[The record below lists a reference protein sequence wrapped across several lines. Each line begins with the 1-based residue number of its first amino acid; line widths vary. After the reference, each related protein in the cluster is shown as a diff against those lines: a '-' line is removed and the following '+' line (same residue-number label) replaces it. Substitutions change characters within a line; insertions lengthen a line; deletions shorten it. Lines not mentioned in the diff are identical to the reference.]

1 MKKNSI
7 DKEPCQER
15 EEGGTVRER
24 SRRRV
29 AGTLALIVLS
39 IPALYFIGGLVVG
52 HHNTESNELVVTYEF
67 FLFFAVSSIIATACV
82 LLVNIIFLQAW
93 YHDRSILMKD
103 FLTEIPQKVGPWG
116 VWGMLAALIYLL
128 ISPISLQHDPI
139 WVIVTFSSVFVVTRL
154 FYTIYWD
161 FPKVVKVSSI
171 VIAKKWL
178 SILFILDVVSSVLVS
193 QKIALGSVP
202 AYSTRIAT
210 IFKNYIWPDAADS
223 VDEMALGVRENL
235 YDAIG
240 SNWYLGVSL
249 LVALIVFITF
259 MRRLHSPSMPQNND
273 EKPET
278 Q

>member
-1 MKKNSI
+1 MGY
-7 DKEPCQER
+7 R
-15 EEGGTVRER
+15 
-24 SRRRV
+24 
-29 AGTLALIVLS
+29 
-39 IPALYFIGGLVVG
+39 Y
-52 HHNTESNELVVTYEF
+52 
-67 FLFFAVSSIIATACV
+67 LFFRIRSNTS
-82 LLVNIIFLQAW
+82 FL
-93 YHDRSILMKD
+93 YDIL
-103 FLTEIPQKVGPWG
+103 G
-116 VWGMLAALIYLL
+116 
-128 ISPISLQHDPI
+128 
-139 WVIVTFSSVFVVTRL
+139 
-154 FYTIYWD
+154 
-161 FPKVVKVSSI
+161 FPKGCKSLFHSYS
-171 VIAKKWL
+171 KKWL